1 MDQNALALLGRL
13 LHTRRVAA
21 LGTHHEGFPFVSMV
35 LTVVD
40 PDGSAFYILASRL
53 AWHTKDFL
61 NDPRVSLMLTEEEK
75 ADKDP
80 QTLARVSLTGNIS
93 ALEPEHPAYESAR
106 ALYVGTF
113 PSAETYFQ
121 LGDFSL
127 YRVKPTGGR
136 FVGGFARAMTISP
149 EDLRQAARL
158 SGTA

>member
-13 LHTRRVAA
+13 LHTRRVTA
-21 LGTHHEGFPFVSMV
+21 LGTNHDGYPFVSMV

-40 PDGSAFYILASRL
+40 PDGPAFYMLASRL

-61 NDPRVSLMLTEEEK
+61 NDPRVSLMMTEEE
-75 ADKDP
+75 DPGKDP
-80 QTLARVSLTGNIS
+80 QSLARVSVMGTVS
-93 ALEPEHPAYESAR
+93 ALEPDDAAYPAAR
-106 ALYVGTF
+106 VLYLGAF
-113 PSAETYFQ
+113 PTAETYFQ

-127 YRVKPTGGR
+127 YRITPISGR